1 MTLLRTGIDLV
12 EIERMRS
19 MLERHGERF
28 LRRVYTPQELADSAG
43 RPSSLAARFAAK
55 EAVSKAL
62 GTGIGDIAWQ
72 EIEVLRGPKCEP
84 LLALHGAARL
94 LADELG
100 LITWSLSLS
109 HTEHYAVAQV
119 VALGE

>member
-28 LRRVYTPQELADSAG
+28 LRRVYTSQELADSDGSPA
-43 RPSSLAARFAAK
+43 SLSARFAAK

-62 GTGIGDIAWQ
+62 GTGIGDVAWQ
-72 EIEVLRGPKCEP
+72 EIEVLRSPSGEP
-84 LLALHGAARL
+84 FLALHGDARR
-94 LADELG
+94 LADEQG
-100 LITWSLSLS
+100 LTTWALSLS
-109 HTEHYAVAQV
+109 HTQHYAVAQV
-119 VALGE
+119 VALGD